1 MKPEDSPFFGIRE
14 FVETLR
20 MGTFTAAGNRLG
32 LTGSAV
38 GKTVTRLESKLGT
51 KLLHRT
57 TRKIMATP
65 EGQHYFEGWVKILAE
80 IDSLEQAVTAGS
92 HNVSGQVKLHLPAA
106 FGRKYVMP
114 ILSKLANKYPKLEL
128 AVHFSESRI
137 NLINENVDLVVRIGT
152 LEDDAD
158 LVAKLLGYQKLT
170 VCGSQDYF
178 DQHGVPDTPA
188 DLLTH
193 DCIIGSKRSSQPTW
207 LFKDSKKQSFNQLI
221 NARYMLSD
229 GDAML
234 NAALNGLGVAQLPT
248 WLIQEQLD
256 SNRLTSVLDT
266 FSGAVMP
273 INVVWPRSRYL
284 KLSQRVIIDEL
295 AEQFK
300 LQASLFGYSS

>member
-1 MKPEDSPFFGIRE
+1 M
-14 FVETLR
+14 
-20 MGTFTAAGNRLG
+20 
-32 LTGSAV
+32 
-38 GKTVTRLESKLGT
+38 
-51 KLLHRT
+51 
-57 TRKIMATP
+57 
-65 EGQHYFEGWVKILAE
+65 
-80 IDSLEQAVTAGS
+80 
-92 HNVSGQVKLHLPAA
+92 
-106 FGRKYVMP
+106 
-114 ILSKLANKYPKLEL
+114 
-128 AVHFSESRI
+128 
-137 NLINENVDLVVRIGT
+137 
-152 LEDDAD
+152 
-158 LVAKLLGYQKLT
+158 
-170 VCGSQDYF
+170 CGSQDYF

-234 NAALNGLGVAQLPT
+234 DAALNGLGVAQLPT

>member
-57 TRKIMATP
+57 TRQLTATP
-65 EGQHYFEGWVKILAE
+65 EGQHYFEGWLKMLDE

-92 HNVSGQVKLHLPAA
+92 QNVSGQVKLHLPAA

-114 ILSKLANKYPKLEL
+114 ILSGLASKYPKLEL
-128 AVHFSESRI
+128 VVHFSESRI
-137 NLINENVDLVVRIGT
+137 DIINENVDLVVRIGT
-152 LEDDAD
+152 LDDDAD

-170 VCGSQDYF
+170 VCASQSYF
-178 DQHGVPDTPA
+178 DRYGLPDTPA
-188 DLLTH
+188 DLIAH
-193 DCIIGSKRSSQPTW
+193 DCIIGSKRAMQPTW
-207 LFKDSKKQSFNQLI
+207 LFKDSKKQLFKQLI

-234 NAALNGLGVAQLPT
+234 DAALSGLGVAQLPT
-248 WLIQEQLD
+248 WLIQEQLE
-256 SNRLTSVLDT
+256 SNKLVSVLET
-266 FSGAVMP
+266 YSGAVMP

-295 AEQFK
+295 AEQFR
-300 LQASLFGYSS
+300 LHSSIINQL